1 MARVGGIVRSLPYPI
16 IEEGNL
22 SYPNG
27 EYQVETTPQ
36 QDGVSVL
43 LNHTV
48 KGAAFLERLVSER
61 KAKYGCLVSVPLTG
75 YRKLH
80 LSDEAS
86 QRVEW
91 DMGVVGEPPMLR
103 PVVVS
108 VTETSCMLG
117 PEDEVAEAW
126 QGREIAIPKGARL
139 ALQSYLRPTSS
150 LHHLL
155 HVVQEPNFRD
165 GCFEVKPC
173 EEEGFYFKVHAASDL
188 FPFLQNSGG
197 HAKHRGSV
205 LTHVVCRCL
214 EILARDYSE
223 PDEDGGDNSKW
234 EAFPNL
240 RSLASELEKNELPI
254 WEEDGFSADK
264 VATQLYPHNPPNS
277 EDEE

>member
-108 VTETSCMLG
+108 VTETSCILG

-155 HVVQEPNFRD
+155 HVEQEPDFRD

-173 EEEGFYFKVHAASDL
+173 DQEGFYFKVYAASDL
-188 FPFLQNSGG
+188 YSFLQNPGE
-197 HAKHRGSV
+197 HPKHRSSV
-205 LTHVVCRCL
+205 LTHVVSRCL
-214 EILARDYSE
+214 EILARDYSDS
-223 PDEDGGDNSKW
+223 DEDDDDTPKW
-234 EAFPNL
+234 KSFRNLEA
-240 RSLASELEKNELPI
+240 LANELEKLELPV
-254 WEEDGFSADK
+254 WDEDSFSADK
-264 VATQLYPHNPPNS
+264 VATQWYRHCPPKS